1 MNRDALPK
9 GSAVKIQIRVFAGL
23 KERLGG
29 DRVELELPADA
40 TVAQARSALAEAYPA
55 AAPLVQRALFATES
69 DYLADTTPVPST
81 GDLACI
87 PPVSGG

>member
-1 MNRDALPK
+1 M
-9 GSAVKIQIRVFAGL
+9 KIQIRVFAGL

-29 DRVELELPADA
+29 ERVELDLPSDA
-40 TVAQARSALAEAYPA
+40 TVGQARSALAAAYPA

-69 DYLADTTPVPST
+69 DYLTDAQTVPST
-81 GDLACI
+81 GEIACI